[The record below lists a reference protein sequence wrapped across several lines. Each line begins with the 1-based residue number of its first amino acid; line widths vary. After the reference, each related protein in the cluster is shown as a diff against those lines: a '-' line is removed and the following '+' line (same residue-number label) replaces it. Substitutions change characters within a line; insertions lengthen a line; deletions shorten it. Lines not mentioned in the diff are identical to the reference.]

1 MTLDNILEEIKKAN
15 KIVIVTHE
23 TPDGDAMGSSL
34 GMSLAL
40 KQIGKDVDVIIPD
53 YSKVFDFMPDVQN
66 IKKESE
72 IKEYDLA
79 IALDSSDLK
88 RVAGMEYFENAKV
101 NIAIDHHAKNQM
113 FGDYN
118 FVNPSAP
125 ACAEIVAG
133 LLDFLGVE
141 LSKEIGECLLTGIIT
156 DTGGF
161 QYAGVTDATF
171 ELAAELLRKGI
182 NVSELYRRVLKIK
195 TKPSFKLMK
204 LAISRMEMF
213 EDEKIAFTYLN
224 DEDEKNVNAEIGDHE
239 GIVDI
244 GRDIEGVQVSIFIRE
259 REDLKGYKVSLRSN
273 GDINVADLCFLLG
286 GGGHKNAAGCTIL
299 GDIETVKNKILTE
312 VRKVLK

>member
-15 KIVIVTHE
+15 KIVVVTHE
-23 TPDGDAMGSSL
+23 TPDGDAIGSSL

-40 KQIGKDVDVIIPD
+40 KQMGKAVDVIIPD
-53 YSKVFDFMPDVQN
+53 YSRIFAFLPGVEN
-66 IKKESE
+66 IKSESE

-79 IALDSSDLK
+79 ISLDSSDEK
-88 RVAGMEYFENAKV
+88 RIAGSGYFENAKV
-101 NIAIDHHAKNQM
+101 KIVIDHHAKNQM

-133 LLDFLGVE
+133 LLDFLGIE
-141 LSKEIGECLLTGIIT
+141 LSKEIGECLLAGIIT

-161 QYAGVTDATF
+161 QYSGVTEETF
-171 ELAAELLRKGI
+171 ELTADLLRKGV
-182 NVSELYRRVLKIK
+182 NVSELYRNVLKIK

-204 LAISRMEMF
+204 LGISRMEMF
-213 EDEKIAFTYLN
+213 EDEKVAFTYLN
-224 DEDEKNVNAEIGDHE
+224 VKDEKEVNAQTGDHE

-259 REDLKGYKVSLRSN
+259 REDLNGYKVSLRSN

-286 GGGHKNAAGCTIL
+286 GGGHKNAAGCTIS
-299 GDIETVKNKILTE
+299 GDMETVKNKILSE

>member
-1 MTLDNILEEIKKAN
+1 MTLDNILEEIKRAN
-15 KIVIVTHE
+15 KIVVVTHE
-23 TPDGDAMGSSL
+23 TPDGDAIGSSL
-34 GMSLAL
+34 GMGLAL
-40 KQIGKDVDVIIPD
+40 KNMGKDVDVIIPD
-53 YSKVFDFMPDVQN
+53 YSKIFGFLPGVEN
-66 IKKESE
+66 IKAESE

-79 IALDSSDLK
+79 ISLDSSDEK
-88 RVAGMEYFENAKV
+88 RIAGFEYFENAKV
-101 NIAIDHHAKNQM
+101 KIVIDHHAKNQM

-133 LLDFLGVE
+133 LLDFFGIE

-161 QYAGVTDATF
+161 QYSGVSEETF
-171 ELAAELLRKGI
+171 ELAADLLRKGV
-182 NVSELYRRVLKIK
+182 NVSEIYRNVLKVK
-195 TKPSFKLMK
+195 TKPSFRLMK

-213 EDEKIAFTYLN
+213 DDEKVAFTYLN
-224 DEDEKNVNAEIGDHE
+224 VKDEEEANAQTGDHE

-259 REDLKGYKVSLRSN
+259 REDLNGYKVSLRSN
-273 GDINVADLCFLLG
+273 GDINVADLCFLFG
-286 GGGHKNAAGCTIL
+286 GGGHKNAAGCTMA
-299 GDIETVKNKILTE
+299 GDMETVKNKILSE

>member
-23 TPDGDAMGSSL
+23 TPDGDAIGSSL
-34 GMSLAL
+34 GMGLAL
-40 KQIGKDVDVIIPD
+40 KNIGKHVDIIIPD
-53 YSKVFDFMPDVQN
+53 YSRIFSFLPGIENVKS
-66 IKKESE
+66 ESE

-79 IALDSSDLK
+79 ISLDASDLK
-88 RVAGMEYFENAKV
+88 RIAGVEYFENAIVKIV
-101 NIAIDHHAKNQM
+101 IDHHAKNQM

-161 QYAGVTDATF
+161 QYSGVTEETF
-171 ELAAELLRKGI
+171 ELTADLLRKGV
-182 NVSELYRRVLKIK
+182 NVSDLYRKVLKIK

-213 EDEKIAFTYLN
+213 EDERIAFTYLN
-224 DEDEKNVNAEIGDHE
+224 AEDEEKVNAEIGDHE

-286 GGGHKNAAGCTIL
+286 GGGHKNAAGCTII
-299 GDIETVKNKILTE
+299 GDMETVKNKILTE
-312 VRKVLK
+312 VRKILK